1 MKALLLLPVLLTPNA
16 FTQPLAQNP
25 ATAGESPVT
34 IVSFK
39 WFRDSQ
45 QAANAV
51 AVTNAPAPAMIAAN
65 KNFEKQRRVNAS
77 AGERDP
83 NSDTLDGRSAELE
96 RIVQQSRE
104 PEPVAGFT
112 YQMKLENKSTRAIQ
126 TIFWEYQFKEA
137 ANPTNV
143 ARRQFLCSA
152 SIKPEKE
159 KELKVFSLS
168 GPNNVVNVK
177 SLGKGSAAQF
187 HEAVL
192 INRVEYV
199 DGTFWQRPGW
209 DVNDLKLIPKAR
221 SDTRNMPACRS
232 L

>member
-1 MKALLLLPVLLTPNA
+1 MKALWLLPMLLMPA
-16 FTQPLAQNP
+16 ALAQNP
-25 ATAGESPVT
+25 PAADESPVA

-39 WFRDSQ
+39 WFRDRQ

-51 AVTNAPAPAMIAAN
+51 GVSMPPAPAMIAAN
-65 KNFEKQRRVNAS
+65 RNFEKQRRVNAS

-83 NSDTLDGRSAELE
+83 NADTLDGRGAEID

-112 YQMKLENKSTRAIQ
+112 YLMRLRNSSTKPIQ
-126 TIFWEYQFKEA
+126 TVFWEYQFKEA

-143 ARRQFLCSA
+143 ARRQFLCSVM
-152 SIKPEKE
+152 IKPEKE
-159 KELKVFSLS
+159 RELRVFSLS
-168 GPNNVVNVK
+168 GPTSVVNVK
-177 SLGKGSAAQF
+177 SLAKGTADQF
-187 HEAVL
+187 AGSVL

-199 DGTFWQRPGW
+199 DGTFWQRRGW

-221 SDTRNMPACRS
+221 SDTRNMPVCRS